1 MSHVLTLIA
10 RPGSEDLIGG
20 AVEELRGV
28 LEAAGAPDWLAPG
41 RACDIAFQ
49 PADDAALADARHLLD
64 RITAALPIDAAIQP
78 AAGRRKRLLV
88 ADMDSTIIEQECLD
102 EIARLAGIGPQIA
115 AITERAMR
123 GELNFEAALRERV
136 GLLKGFPLSRLGEV
150 LETAITL
157 TPGARA
163 LTATMHAHGGRC
175 VLVSGGFTF
184 FTGAVALLAGF
195 DAHFGNS
202 FLMEDGA
209 VAGVADPILGQE
221 AKLATLK
228 AEAAALGIALSET
241 MAVGDGA
248 NDLAM
253 LKAAGLGV
261 AFHAKP
267 VVAQEAAARIDHGD
281 LTSLLFL
288 QGYRQA
294 DFVDNKPA

>member
-10 RPGSEDLIGG
+10 RPGSDDLIGG
-20 AVEELRGV
+20 AVAELRGA
-28 LEAAGAPDWLAPG
+28 LPGLGETKWLAPG
-41 RACDIAFQ
+41 QACDIAFS
-49 PADDAALADARHLLD
+49 PADDAALADARALLA
-64 RITAALPIDAAIQP
+64 RVTATLPVDAAIQP
-78 AAGRRKRLLV
+78 MEGRRKRLLV

-115 AITERAMR
+115 EITERAMR

-157 TPGARA
+157 TPGGRA
-163 LTATMHAHGGRC
+163 LTATMRANGGRC

-202 FLMEDGA
+202 FLVEDGA
-209 VAGVADPILGQE
+209 IVGVADPILGQD

-228 AEAAALGIALSET
+228 SEAAALGIALNEA

-267 VVAQEAAARIDHGD
+267 LVAREAAARIDHGD

-294 DFVDNKPA
+294 EFAEH